1 MQLLPLES
9 KDELDKLKEAHHK
22 CLEEELNKS
31 QMVRQSK
38 WTQSMAVGDK
48 SFVEQIKNAL
58 EFVLKI
64 GGFLKKKMA
73 TSYVT
78 DRPVMAPGPNLIV
91 QIHFIGI

>member
-48 SFVEQIKNAL
+48 SFVEQIKKRFGICSKDRRIL
-58 EFVLKI
+58 EEEDGYQLR
-64 GGFLKKKMA
+64 
-73 TSYVT
+73 
-78 DRPVMAPGPNLIV
+78 D
-91 QIHFIGI
+91 